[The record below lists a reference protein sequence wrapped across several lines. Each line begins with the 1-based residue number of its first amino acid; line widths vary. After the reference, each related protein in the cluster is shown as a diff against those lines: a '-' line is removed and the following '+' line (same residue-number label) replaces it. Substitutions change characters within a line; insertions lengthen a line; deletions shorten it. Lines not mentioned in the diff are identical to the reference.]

1 MNRGAFDGTGVI
13 ILPSKRMTTPLSNY
27 RDIVSLLFRV
37 ADPNCRFSD
46 MDRLLHKLHDVLS
59 EESARPPF
67 LEPMFVRDLL
77 RPPTPP
83 TLVIHPDQKA
93 EEITANEIVVKPE
106 PSTDRITIVV
116 PPPTAFHVVKL
127 AEAPSD
133 SAILENLKQD
143 TEEDMTEDTASTPD
157 VGLDEEDDDEE
168 EVCSTSSSEPD
179 EEDEEDDA
187 EEDDAEEDN
196 AEEDSDKEEDE
207 EEDEEDEEDE
217 EEEED
222 EKEEEDEEDE
232 EEEEDEEAKELKQQA
247 EDEKDMALIKIDKV
261 KYYWSP
267 TSKRVYEY
275 TKNGYDNLIG
285 TYVGGKIVPK

>member
-27 RDIVSLLFRV
+27 RDIVCLLFRV
-37 ADPNCRFSD
+37 ADPQARFSD

-59 EESARPPF
+59 EAEESTRPPF

-93 EEITANEIVVKPE
+93 EEITATEIVAKPE
-106 PSTDRITIVV
+106 PSTVRNHVV
-116 PPPTAFHVVKL
+116 NLPPTAFHVVKL

-143 TEEDMTEDTASTPD
+143 TAEDMTEDTASTPD
-157 VGLDEEDDDEE
+157 VGLDEEDDVDEDD
-168 EVCSTSSSEPD
+168 VCSTSSSEPD
-179 EEDEEDDA
+179 EEDDEEEEEDDV
-187 EEDDAEEDN
+187 EEEDN
-196 AEEDSDKEEDE
+196 AEEDNDE
-207 EEDEEDEEDE
+207 EEDEEDEE
-217 EEEED
+217 
-222 EKEEEDEEDE
+222 
-232 EEEEDEEAKELKQQA
+232 EDEEAKELEQQA

>member
-37 ADPNCRFSD
+37 ADPQARFSD

-59 EESARPPF
+59 EAEESTRPPF

-143 TEEDMTEDTASTPD
+143 TEEDTTEDTASTPD
-157 VGLDEEDDDEE
+157 VGLDEEDDVDEDD
-168 EVCSTSSSEPD
+168 VCSTSSSEPN
-179 EEDEEDDA
+179 EEDD
-187 EEDDAEEDN
+187 
-196 AEEDSDKEEDE
+196 
-207 EEDEEDEEDE
+207 EDE
-217 EEEED
+217 EEEEEDSD
-222 EKEEEDEEDE
+222 EEDDEEEQEEPAKVEDE
-232 EEEEDEEAKELKQQA
+232 EEVEDIEE
-247 EDEKDMALIKIDKV
+247 IKIKKV
-261 KYYWSP
+261 VYYWSP
-267 TSKRVYEY
+267 SSKRVYEHLD
-275 TKNGYDNLIG
+275 KGYGDCIG
-285 TYVGGKIVPK
+285 TYVDGKIVPK